1 MRYRDYIHT
10 GITRQ
15 EIAEHGP
22 SLFSNLE
29 SGLDKCN
36 QLAVVSFSCPDARAI
51 SAVRYLRM
59 CVLLLL
65 MSK

>member
-1 MRYRDYIHT
+1 MRLRT
-10 GITRQ
+10 SFARQ
-15 EIAEHGP
+15 EDTEHGP
-22 SLFSNLE
+22 GLFSNLE

-65 MSK
+65 MSR

>member
-1 MRYRDYIHT
+1 MRYRDYIHMS
-10 GITRQ
+10 ITRQ

-22 SLFSNLE
+22 SLFSNLQ

-36 QLAVVSFSCPDARAI
+36 RLAVVSFSCPDTRAI

-59 CVLLLL
+59 CLALNEQTG
-65 MSK
+65 